1 MGLRSVRHRRRFIIV
16 IVLFIILGLVS
27 PALAH
32 QPVER
37 KPDVWPA
44 DGRLFILDGDGSA
57 VDVIDFPDGRRVA
70 RLPVPPHP
78 LSMGLSPDRK
88 LLFVFR
94 GRSTE
99 EDWVTVIRTG
109 FDAEAKAARRPVVL
123 ASFQGEAP
131 GGVEAG
137 DLAQA
142 FGRPAIVME
151 KTGVLT
157 VYDGDWGRPGGVR
170 VRTIRLA
177 APDHIH
183 FVETDDAL
191 YVGFLRQGFV
201 QAIDKAT
208 GAEFAR
214 LSGCPALHGVAYDP
228 DTGRTFWGCKN
239 DVMVVGTRGPEKG
252 KRVGRIPLPD
262 GAPVRVAAFAAG
274 A

>member
-1 MGLRSVRHRRRFIIV
+1 M
-16 IVLFIILGLVS
+16 GLVS

-44 DGRLFILDGDGSA
+44 DGRLFIPDGDGSA

-78 LSMGLSPDRK
+78 LGMGLSPDRE

-109 FDAEAKAARRPVVL
+109 FDAEAKAARRLVVL

-157 VYDGDWGRPGGVR
+157 VYDGDWGRPGGVQ

-191 YVGFLRQGFV
+191 YAGFCGRGLFGRSTRRPAPSSPASPAVRRSAARPTIRTPAGRF
-201 QAIDKAT
+201 
-208 GAEFAR
+208 GAAK
-214 LSGCPALHGVAYDP
+214 
-228 DTGRTFWGCKN
+228 T
-239 DVMVVGTRGPEKG
+239 M
-252 KRVGRIPLPD
+252 
-262 GAPVRVAAFAAG
+262 
-274 A
+274 